1 MQKQR
6 LLRPSVFFHGE
17 SRAQLEQC
25 WYLGEQLHDS
35 GSQSWASSTLDEQR
49 QAKRLVWVQN
59 CSYSCKD
66 QGVPPC
72 LPWDGWPLANMLSH
86 KRWLWSFL
94 LGQGCGK
101 PRVLLLKIHQHL
113 APSYVHINPTEASIS
128 SAILGF
134 ERNIIVENLHYWNYN
149 QHISMPHFSAN
160 KLVWI

>member
-1 MQKQR
+1 M
-6 LLRPSVFFHGE
+6 
-17 SRAQLEQC
+17 
-25 WYLGEQLHDS
+25 
-35 GSQSWASSTLDEQR
+35 
-49 QAKRLVWVQN
+49 
-59 CSYSCKD
+59 
-66 QGVPPC
+66 PPC

-134 ERNIIVENLHYWNYN
+134 ERNIIVENLQHY
-149 QHISMPHFSAN
+149 
-160 KLVWI
+160 